1 MRSDVQGTQATLSH
15 CGIAPNKVRAVLGL
29 IRGLG
34 IDEARDVLQ
43 FCERGAAEEI
53 GKLLNSAIANA
64 EHNDH
69 LDPEEL
75 FVSACWADEG
85 PTAKRWRPRARGRA
99 TKIRKRTSHITI
111 VVDRMPDEALELH
124 RARSERRG
132 GGGATQANRARR
144 RAASRA
150 AEAQAEHNHD
160 HDHDHDHGSDHDNDN
175 DHSEP
180 EEAPVAESA
189 ESEVEETTEA
199 SE

>member
-1 MRSDVQGTQATLSH
+1 MRSDLQGTQATLSH

-29 IRGLG
+29 IRGLS

-53 GKLLNSAIANA
+53 GKLLNSAVANA

-75 FVSACWADEG
+75 FVSVCWADEG

-99 TKIRKRTSHITI
+99 SKIRKRTSHITI

-124 RARSERRG
+124 RARSERR

-160 HDHDHDHGSDHDNDN
+160 HDHDHDHDHEH

-180 EEAPVAESA
+180 EEAPVAESV

-199 SE
+199 SK